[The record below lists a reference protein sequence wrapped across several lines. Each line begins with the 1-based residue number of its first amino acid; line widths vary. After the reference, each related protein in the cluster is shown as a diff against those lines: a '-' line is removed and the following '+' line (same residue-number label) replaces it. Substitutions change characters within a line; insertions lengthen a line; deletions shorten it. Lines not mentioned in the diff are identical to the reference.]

1 MKTYTPKQKNKL
13 IPFLIAG
20 GIVVLLI
27 AGSLVYVYGLGGN
40 LFGWTAQPSA
50 TDSSDTSTT
59 PQDPSG
65 NDKKQDLISNDDS
78 DDQNPVTPSNITL
91 SATQT
96 DNEVTITTKLVGYS
110 DGECALVVGSDNGS
124 LTRNAEIIYQP
135 EFSTCAGFSI
145 DTAELGK
152 GTWNI
157 SLTVTSGSSS
167 DKKELSLEVK

>member
-1 MKTYTPKQKNKL
+1 MKTYTTKQNNKL
-13 IPFLIAG
+13 VPFLVIG
-20 GIVVLLI
+20 GVVVLLV

-40 LFGWTAQPSA
+40 LFGWTRQSS
-50 TDSSDTSTT
+50 TKDSSDTSTT

-65 NDKKQDLISNDDS
+65 NDKKQDLINDDG
-78 DDQNPVTPSNITL
+78 DDQDPVTPSNITL

-96 DNEVTITTKLVGYS
+96 DSMVTITTKLVGYS

-124 LTRNAEIIYQP
+124 LTRKAEIIYQP

-167 DKKELSLEVK
+167 DKKELTLEVK